1 MKRLEPS
8 AAEGTMPV
16 CAPEEL
22 PRVLGRRI
30 QQVLRAADDDR
41 IVCLRCRIPPIDLLA
56 WLAAQPAPV
65 KFYWADRSGTEAVAA
80 LDMVLQYA
88 LEAMLAHEALQPL
101 EARLQQAAPEVRFYG
116 GGRFDGWAATASY
129 WQPFGVGR
137 FWLPRF
143 EVRQN
148 ASRYW
153 LICNLI
159 PALDR
164 AHETSIIEALAALRW
179 PEVPLTSEL
188 PLPIDRRDTPDQ
200 TGWIHNVRR
209 ALEAF
214 RQGQMEKVVLA
225 RQVRY
230 AFGEPLDGLALLQ
243 RLQEATPGCFHF
255 YYQPQPG
262 TAFLGASPE
271 RLFRRADGYVWSEA
285 VAGTRPRG
293 QTEADDARLAAELLQ
308 SEKDRREQYYV
319 QQSIIEELRPLC
331 ETLEADAQLSE
342 MTLARGRHLYT
353 GIRGRLRADVSTGA
367 LLEALHPTPAVGG
380 YPRAVAMEAIR
391 AWEPFDRGWYTGP
404 IGWMSSRAAEFAV
417 AIRCGLVAK
426 HYLYLYSGAGL
437 VEGSV
442 PEQEWEE
449 IEHKISDFVNV
460 LGLELRRL

>member
-8 AAEGTMPV
+8 AATGTTPV

-22 PRVLGRRI
+22 PRVLGSRLR
-30 QQVLRAADDDR
+30 QVLRAADDDR
-41 IVCLRCRIPPIDLLA
+41 IVCLRCPIPPIELPA
-56 WLAAQPAPV
+56 WLAAQAIPI
-65 KFYWADRSGTEAVAA
+65 KFYWADREGTEAVAA
-80 LDMVLQYA
+80 LGTVVQYA
-88 LEAMLAHEALQPL
+88 LEMPLTHQALQPL
-101 EARLQQAAPEVRFYG
+101 EERLRQADPEVRFYG
-116 GGRFDGWAATASY
+116 GARFDARAAIATY
-129 WQPFGVGR
+129 WEPFGIGR

-143 EVRQN
+143 EIRQQ

-153 LICNLI
+153 LVCNLV

-164 AHETSIIEALAALRW
+164 DREEAIIKALAALQW
-179 PEVPLTSEL
+179 PEMPLASVL
-188 PLPIDRRDTPDQ
+188 PLPVDRCDAPDR
-200 TGWIHNVRR
+200 TGWMRNVER
-209 ALEAF
+209 ALDAF
-214 RQGQMEKVVLA
+214 RQGRMEKVVLA
-225 RQVRY
+225 RQARY

-255 YYQPQPG
+255 YYQPHSD

-271 RLFRRADGYVWSEA
+271 RLFRRADGHVWSEA

-380 YPRAVAMEAIR
+380 YPRAPAMEAIR

-426 HYLYLYSGAGL
+426 RYLYLYSGAGL

-442 PEQEWEE
+442 PELEWEE

-460 LGLELRRL
+460 LGLELRRS